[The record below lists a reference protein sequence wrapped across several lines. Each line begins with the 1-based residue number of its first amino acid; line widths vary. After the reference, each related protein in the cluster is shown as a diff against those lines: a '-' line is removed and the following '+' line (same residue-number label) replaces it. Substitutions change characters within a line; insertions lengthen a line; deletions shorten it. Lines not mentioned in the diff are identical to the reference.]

1 METVFA
7 STTRKLPK
15 SCKRRICFPITSR
28 AYYGRS
34 QLLIRKLHDHPDIE
48 LELMLGGSIL
58 LDKYSRHIAEDI
70 EAGGFTISTSLFNVI
85 EGGNH
90 VAMAKTACRPRSN
103 SPTGFTPPTPT
114 SWSSAATGSSSSR
127 SRW

>member
-15 SCKRRICFPITSR
+15 SGKRRICFPITSR

-34 QLLIRKLHDHPDIE
+34 QLLIKKLHDHPGVE

-70 EAGGFTISTSLFNVI
+70 EAGGFTISTSDRKSTRL
-85 EGGNH
+85 
-90 VAMAKTACRPRSN
+90 N
-103 SPTGFTPPTPT
+103 SSHIQKSRMP
-114 SWSSAATGSSSSR
+114 SSA
-127 SRW
+127 

>member
-1 METVFA
+1 MT
-7 STTRKLPK
+7 K
-15 SCKRRICFPITSR
+15 KRRISFPMTSR

-90 VAMAKTACRPRSN
+90 VAMAKTACL
-103 SPTGFTPPTPT
+103 T
-114 SWSSAATGSSSSR
+114 AL
-127 SRW
+127 

>member
-1 METVFA
+1 METIFA

-15 SCKRRICFPITSR
+15 SGKRRICFPITRRS
-28 AYYGRS
+28 YYGRS
-34 QLLIRKLHDHPDIE
+34 QLLIRKLHDHPGIE

-58 LDKYSRHIAEDI
+58 LDKYSRHIADDI

-90 VAMAKTACRPRSN
+90 VAMAKTAC
-103 SPTGFTPPTPT
+103 PTGLEVPN
-114 SWSSAATGSSSSR
+114 AVHV
-127 SRW
+127 

>member
-34 QLLIRKLHDHPDIE
+34 QLLSRTLHDHLDIE

-58 LDKYSRHIAEDI
+58 LDKYSRHPAEDT
-70 EAGGFTISTSLFNVI
+70 EAGGFRSSDSLFNRIVSR
-85 EGGNH
+85 NRD
-90 VAMAKTACRPRSN
+90 AKGEHTC
-103 SPTGFTPPTPT
+103 
-114 SWSSAATGSSSSR
+114 ATR
-127 SRW
+127 R